1 MKSIA
6 VTETVTMEKVFEPRL
21 AVFRVKVTFIAP
33 YRKCK
38 YLYVEPKDIKTKAAF
53 LKRIRHIAAIWPNGD
68 YYLKLSDGRVFA
80 RFAILNGK
88 LNKFYRNSPI
98 TQKEYPIWAWWK

>member
-6 VTETVTMEKVFEPRL
+6 VTETVSMEKVFEPRL
-21 AVFRVKVTFIAP
+21 AVFRVKVNFIAP
-33 YRKCK
+33 YRKGK
-38 YLYVEPKDIKTKAAF
+38 YLYVEAKDIKTKPAF

-80 RFAILNGK
+80 RFNILNGK
-88 LNKFYRNSPI
+88 LAKFYKASPI
-98 TQKEYPIWAWWK
+98 TQKEYPVWAWWK

>member
-1 MKSIA
+1 MKTLTITQTM
-6 VTETVTMEKVFEPRL
+6 TEEKVFEPRL
-21 AVFRVKVTFIAP
+21 AVFRVKINFIAP

-38 YLYVEPKDIKTKAAF
+38 YLYIEPKDLKTRVSF
-53 LKRIRHIAAIWPNGD
+53 LRRIRQIALIWPNGD

-88 LNKFYRNSPI
+88 LHKFYKSSPV
-98 TQKEYPIWAWWK
+98 TQKEYPVWNWWK